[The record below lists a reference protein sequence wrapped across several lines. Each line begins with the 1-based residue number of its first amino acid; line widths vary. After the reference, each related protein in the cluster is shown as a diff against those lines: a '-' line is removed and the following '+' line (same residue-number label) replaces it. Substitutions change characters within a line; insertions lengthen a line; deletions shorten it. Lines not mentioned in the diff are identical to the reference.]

1 MRTSV
6 FRNLDRSCG
15 SLSHCKDGKWKLAAF
30 TYFKLYKWIC
40 VVVFAEWSSFS
51 HQVSTHTYLALER
64 VFGLTTFILLWLV
77 PNWPLLCKTCWE
89 MYFSGQ
95 EEEWLWFALGVLFAT
110 SGFSPQAFTI
120 GKDSPAPTIGVPPR
134 TSLPDAPYWPLQ
146 LRCRLCRWSNFITFL
161 KDFTFWIEY

>member
-1 MRTSV
+1 MKSKTLQPDDQTLNFWSGISRNIRWEYNDCMRSKVGMRTSV

-30 TYFKLYKWIC
+30 TYFKLCKWIC
-40 VVVFAEWSSFS
+40 VVVFANWSSLS

-77 PNWPLLCKTCWE
+77 PNWPVLCNNCWE

-95 EEEWLWFALGVLFAT
+95 EEEWLWFALGAPFAT
-110 SGFSPQAFTI
+110 SGFFHQALTL
-120 GKDSPAPTIGVPPR
+120 GRD
-134 TSLPDAPYWPLQ
+134 
-146 LRCRLCRWSNFITFL
+146 
-161 KDFTFWIEY
+161 